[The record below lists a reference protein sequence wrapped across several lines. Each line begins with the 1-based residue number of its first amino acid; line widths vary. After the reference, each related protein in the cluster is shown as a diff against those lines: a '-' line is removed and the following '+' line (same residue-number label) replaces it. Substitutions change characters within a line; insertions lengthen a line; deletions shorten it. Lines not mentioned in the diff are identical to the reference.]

1 MAKLLKD
8 NYTRE
13 YIENLSCKI
22 QHCFT
27 AFDKE
32 NFVDYIF
39 DKTWQELELKARMR
53 HIACSLNL
61 FIPLSYPQ
69 QLDILKAVSK
79 DFVSFEAM
87 FFQDFVEVFG
97 LDDFEN
103 SMQALEVFTID
114 SSSEFAIRQFILKD
128 EEKTMKQMQ
137 TWAYSKNEQIRR
149 LASEGCRPR
158 LPWAMALN
166 RFKKEP
172 SKVFEIIEILKN
184 DKSKYVMKSIANNLN
199 DISKDHPKL
208 LINFVKNNLGSSK
221 ELDWICKHASRTLL
235 KQGDKTLL
243 ALFGFHKV
251 THLNVTHLKYD
262 KKVKIGTALTF
273 SFNIETKEEI
283 GKVRVEYA
291 IDYLKSNNTHN
302 KKLFMITQNEIKS
315 SLKTFCK
322 KQSFKDMS
330 VRKHYLGKHYLSII
344 INGEEKI
351 KREFFIV

>member
-8 NYTRE
+8 SYTRE
-13 YIENLSCKI
+13 YIETLSCKI
-22 QHCFT
+22 KHYFT

-32 NFVDYIF
+32 KFVDYLF
-39 DKTWQELELKARMR
+39 DETWQKLELKARMR
-53 HIACSLNL
+53 HIALSLNH
-61 FIPLSYPQ
+61 FIPLPYPQ
-69 QLDILKAVSK
+69 QLDILKAISK
-79 DFVSFEAM
+79 DFVSFKAM

-103 SMQALEVFTID
+103 SMQALEVFTIY

-128 EEKTMKQMQ
+128 EERTMKQMQ
-137 TWAYSKNEQIRR
+137 TWAYSPNEHIRR

-158 LPWAMALN
+158 LPWAIALN
-166 RFKKEP
+166 KFKREP

-199 DISKDHPKL
+199 DISKDNPKL
-208 LINFVKNNLGSSK
+208 LINFVKSNLGRSK
-221 ELDWICKHASRTLL
+221 ELDWICKHGSRTLL

-243 ALFGFHKV
+243 ALFGFHEV
-251 THLNVTHLKYD
+251 NHINVTNLKYT
-262 KKVKIGTALTF
+262 KKVRIGEVFTF
-273 SFNIETKEEI
+273 SFNLEAKQEI

-315 SLKTFCK
+315 SVKNFHK

-330 VRKHYLGKHYLSII
+330 VRKHYLGKHYLSIVV
-344 INGEEKI
+344 NGKEKI
-351 KREFFIV
+351 KREFFTL